1 MFSKLYELAERYEC
15 WHLWQEIRRKDGV
28 TFYRCKKCGKI
39 KETFLN

>member
-1 MFSKLYELAERYEC
+1 MWSKLYKLVEQYEC
-15 WHLWQEIRRKDGV
+15 WHLWQEIRRKDGA